1 MQLLRH
7 LRHRPRLLIAL
18 ALGVVTLAWPLAA
31 PWSVRGLLGWNV
43 GVWSY
48 LALMLPYLL
57 RADGATVQ
65 QRARE
70 QSGGGAVILVLAIGG
85 AVSSLGA
92 IALELRPG
100 AEAGLLLT
108 IGTVVGSWL
117 LLPVEFAISYAS
129 LYHRGPHGPHGL
141 EFPGAEGQ
149 PPDFSDFLY
158 FAVTLATTSQTSDV
172 TVSSRPMRRSVLL
185 HAVVAFVFN
194 TSVLALLINILAGM
208 VRP

>member
-1 MQLLRH
+1 M
-7 LRHRPRLLIAL
+7 
-18 ALGVVTLAWPLAA
+18 
-31 PWSVRGLLGWNV
+31 RGLLGWNV

-85 AVSSLGA
+85 AVAAWGGDCAGTGGRAPRPASCSPSA
-92 IALELRPG
+92 RSWALAAVAGRVCNQLCQPLPPWPARPAWSG
-100 AEAGLLLT
+100 
-108 IGTVVGSWL
+108 V
-117 LLPVEFAISYAS
+117 
-129 LYHRGPHGPHGL
+129 
-141 EFPGAEGQ
+141 PGAEGQ
-149 PPDFSDFLY
+149 PPDFFSDSSH
-158 FAVTLATTSQTSDV
+158 FAVTLATTRRPSDV
-172 TVSSRPMRRSVLL
+172 TVSSRPMRRPVLL

-194 TSVLALLINILAGM
+194 TSALALLINILAGM

>member
-18 ALGVVTLAWPLAA
+18 ALGVVALAWPQPT

-43 GVWSY
+43 GVWAY
-48 LALMLPYLL
+48 IALMLPYLL
-57 RADGATVQ
+57 RADGAAVQ

-70 QSGGGAVILVLAIGG
+70 QAEGGGVILLVAI
-85 AVSSLGA
+85 LGA
-92 IALELRPG
+92 ACSVGAITLELRQA
-100 AEAGLLLT
+100 AELGIALT
-108 IGTVVGSWL
+108 IGTVIGSWL
-117 LLPVEFAISYAS
+117 LLPLEFAVSYAS

-141 EFPGAEGQ
+141 EFPGADGQ

-172 TVSSRPMRRSVLL
+172 TVSSRPMRRLVLL

-208 VRP
+208 VKP

>member
-18 ALGVVTLAWPLAA
+18 ALGVVALAWPQPT

-43 GVWSY
+43 GVWAY
-48 LALMLPYLL
+48 IALMLPYLL
-57 RADGATVQ
+57 RADGAAVQ

-70 QSGGGAVILVLAIGG
+70 QAGGGAVILVLAIGG

-100 AEAGLLLT
+100 AEAGVLLT
-108 IGTVVGSWL
+108 IATVVGSWL

-129 LYHRGPHGPHGL
+129 LYHRGANGPHGL
-141 EFPGAEGQ
+141 EFPAADGQ
-149 PPDFSDFLY
+149 APDFTDFLY

-172 TVSSRPMRRSVLL
+172 TVSSRPMRRLVLL